1 MENSALKRTIFI
13 SGGASGIGL
22 ATAETFLGRGWNVVV
37 YDLSA
42 AGVPTSERCLA
53 IKGDTTCRA
62 DVEAAMA
69 AAAETFG
76 RIDAV
81 FANAG
86 IHRSDTIRDI
96 TDEDLR
102 HIIDVNI
109 IGNIN
114 VIRAAVPMLER
125 TRGAVVINASDQS
138 FVGKPHSFGY
148 GLTKGALAQ
157 MTRSLAI
164 DLADAGVRVNAVCPS
179 TIATPISEA
188 AIKRAAG
195 KEGVPV
201 DEMWNRERQLFLTG
215 DVGKPRDVAEMVF
228 FLASDAARFCTGA
241 LFPLDGGYT
250 AV

>member
-1 MENSALKRTIFI
+1 MENNDFRHTIFI

-22 ATAETFLGRGWNVVV
+22 ATARTFLDRGWNVVI

-42 AGVPTSERCLA
+42 ADAPDSEFCLA
-53 IKGDTTCRA
+53 IEGDTTCRTA
-62 DVEAAMA
+62 VEAAMGA
-69 AAAETFG
+69 SVERFG
-76 RIDAV
+76 GIDAV

-96 TDEDLR
+96 TDESLR
-102 HIIDVNI
+102 QIIDVNI

-125 TRGAVVINASDQS
+125 TRGAVIINASDQS

-164 DLADAGVRVNAVCPS
+164 DLADSGIRVNAVCPS
-179 TIATPISEA
+179 TIVTPISEA
-188 AIKRAAG
+188 AIERAAAAA
-195 KEGVPV
+195 GVSAA
-201 DEMWNRERQLFLTG
+201 EMWDEERRFFLTG
-215 DVGKPRDVAEMVF
+215 DVGKPEDVAEMVY
-228 FLASDAARFCTGA
+228 FLAGETARYCTGA
-241 LFPLDGGYT
+241 LFPVDGGYT
-250 AV
+250 AM